1 MKMFIVKTNG
11 KFQIWNTIWKTDSR
25 WEIVA
30 VSGLFKTREAAEKR
44 LEQIRK
50 GEA

>member
-1 MKMFIVKTNG
+1 MFIIKIG
-11 KFQIWNTIWKTDSR
+11 EKFQIWNTIWKTECR

-30 VSGLFKTREAAEKR
+30 VSGLFKTRDAAEKR